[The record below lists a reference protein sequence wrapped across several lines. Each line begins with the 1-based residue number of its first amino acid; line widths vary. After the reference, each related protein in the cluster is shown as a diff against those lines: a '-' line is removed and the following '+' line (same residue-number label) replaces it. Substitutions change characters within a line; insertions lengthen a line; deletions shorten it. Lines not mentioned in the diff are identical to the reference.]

1 MLNEKQVFKKKS
13 IIKMTQIFPDIQ
25 EWYANKQT
33 NKPAHTSPVQHVLWR
48 PDKQKNRKKK

>member
-1 MLNEKQVFKKKS
+1 
-13 IIKMTQIFPDIQ
+13 MTQIFPDIQ

-48 PDKQKNRKKK
+48 PDKQKNRKIKNKRSYHRTQTHSGI

>member
-1 MLNEKQVFKKKS
+1 M
-13 IIKMTQIFPDIQ
+13 IQIFPDIQ

-48 PDKQKNRKKK
+48 PDKQKK